1 MRKSYETL
9 APLVVG
15 RNIHAVR
22 SYLSIK
28 SRSLVRTSYVSP
40 QLAPDHIGRY
50 PWDKKESERQ
60 HFVRTSLIH
69 LNGGYN
75 FVI

>member
-1 MRKSYETL
+1 MCKPFRAL
-9 APLVVG
+9 APLVAG
-15 RNIHAVR
+15 RNIYAVR
-22 SYLSIK
+22 SYLSVNNRPLLK
-28 SRSLVRTSYVSP
+28 TSYVSP
-40 QLAPDHIGRY
+40 QLAPDHEGRY

-75 FVI
+75 FVL